1 MGATAFQRTGVV
13 FLLVGLC
20 LGMRMGMSQ
29 DFTLTP
35 VHTHLNLAGGV
46 LMFVAGLFY
55 AQRPEIP
62 RWAVTLH
69 YWLHLVGAILLV
81 VGIVAWDSHNYVK
94 FMQANKLDFMSDKG
108 KFEPHSWIPL
118 KDYQR
123 NRILTF
129 AAPDVIDP
137 SGTKDAWN
145 LNQSLISVGSGGL
158 TGKGWT

>member
-20 LGMRMGMSQ
+20 LGMRMGMTE
-29 DFTLTP
+29 DFSLTP

-69 YWLHLVGAILLV
+69 YWLHLAGGVLLVAGIYGAVTHAPWYGPV
-81 VGIVAWDSHNYVK
+81 VGIGAVGVLLAMLV
-94 FMQANKLDFMSDKG
+94 F
-108 KFEPHSWIPL
+108 
-118 KDYQR
+118 
-123 NRILTF
+123 T
-129 AAPDVIDP
+129 
-137 SGTKDAWN
+137 WN
-145 LNQSLISVGSGGL
+145 VFRKHGAM
-158 TGKGWT
+158 

>member
-62 RWAVTLH
+62 RWAVTTH

-81 VGIVAWDSHNYVK
+81 AGIYGAVTHAAWYGPVVGAGATGVFLAMLL
-94 FMQANKLDFMSDKG
+94 F
-108 KFEPHSWIPL
+108 
-118 KDYQR
+118 
-123 NRILTF
+123 
-129 AAPDVIDP
+129 
-137 SGTKDAWN
+137 AWN
-145 LNQSLISVGSGGL
+145 VFRKHG
-158 TGKGWT
+158 TM